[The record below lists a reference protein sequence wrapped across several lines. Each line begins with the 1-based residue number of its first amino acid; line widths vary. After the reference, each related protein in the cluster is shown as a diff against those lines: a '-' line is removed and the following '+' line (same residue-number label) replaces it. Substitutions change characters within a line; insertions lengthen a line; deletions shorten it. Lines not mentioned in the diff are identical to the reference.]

1 MLYPKCT
8 RSLSTVLVPLT
19 HRSATRP
26 KTPGLWLELL
36 CLAPAVRAAASRCL
50 CSSFGRRS
58 WSPVLYFHSAC
69 ASAPAQSSDRAR
81 CCRSLSPHGHCIR
94 RRRFPPRRRHHR
106 RCSPCLIRRVHLA
119 SISDALQV
127 HLRSIS
133 DEMQMCLP
141 VRGLALSE
149 SSGSCSSCACSY
161 ALQVPLATAVPAVSR
176 RPTTLHR
183 ARVQ

>member
-1 MLYPKCT
+1 M
-8 RSLSTVLVPLT
+8 
-19 HRSATRP
+19 
-26 KTPGLWLELL
+26 
-36 CLAPAVRAAASRCL
+36 
-50 CSSFGRRS
+50 
-58 WSPVLYFHSAC
+58 LYFHSAC